1 VAFEKMIYPY
11 WGLEVLASQPAL
23 TMGLPHDF
31 FLLACAFIEFT
42 LGYMLIICLLQRP
55 LAAIITIVFFIT
67 TSFFGKTEVVG
78 HTILHGALLVFIV
91 KGPGHHYHAPIRFH
105 KNLWM
110 RNIFAIANFL
120 ILFVAMA
127 VPYTKL
133 ATKVHAEAME
143 KYSLHQHEKFE
154 VPAGQPKPEIVIH
167 PMLDSK
173 GGYNLHISLKNFRFA
188 PENVNK
194 AVDLPHEGHAHIYLN
209 GKKLGRVYSEWV
221 HL

>member
-1 VAFEKMIYPY
+1 
-11 WGLEVLASQPAL
+11 
-23 TMGLPHDF
+23 
-31 FLLACAFIEFT
+31 
-42 LGYMLIICLLQRP
+42 
-55 LAAIITIVFFIT
+55 
-67 TSFFGKTEVVG
+67 VG

-91 KGPGHHYHAPIRFH
+91 KGPGHHYQAPIRFH

-221 HL
+221 HLTLPSGKNEVKVTLNTNTHKDIYYDGEPVEAIVNIEEERDVKLEHAH